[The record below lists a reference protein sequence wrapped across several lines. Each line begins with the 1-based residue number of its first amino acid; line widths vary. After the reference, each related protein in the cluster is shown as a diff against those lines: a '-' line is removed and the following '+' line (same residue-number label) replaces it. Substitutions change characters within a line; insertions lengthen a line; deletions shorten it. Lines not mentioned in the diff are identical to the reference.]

1 MTAKLIPGRDTAAH
15 SVRATA
21 AVEFREKSGGRG
33 ALNRQRRSDEK
44 GMARQHCHTDKA
56 GMTYSGGIS
65 ANAEAL
71 LLLEEHRRFRVKKDY
86 GRMVCGYWQENDP
99 NKEPR

>member
-1 MTAKLIPGRDTAAH
+1 MTAKLIPVADWSAARHNPPKSQITLRRWCRDG
-15 SVRATA
+15 
-21 AVEFREKSGGRG
+21 KI
-33 ALNRQRRSDEK
+33 
-44 GMARQHCHTDKA
+44 
-56 GMTYSGGIS
+56 SGGIP